1 MKREIIHN
9 PAILENV
16 RITGRGKPTCKAREQ
31 AKLENNKY
39 YFNGKPCVHGHV
51 TKRVTRTG
59 YCYECQSTR
68 VREQGRDY
76 SLRSKYK
83 ITLEEYDKLLEKQ
96 NGVCALCKKE
106 ENAVEKYYKG
116 IKRLAVD
123 HCHDTNKIRGLLC
136 SSCNIGIGN
145 LKHDPELLRKAAS
158 YCEET

>member
-1 MKREIIHN
+1 MTHEIIHN
-9 PAILENV
+9 PTFLENV
-16 RITGRGKPTCKAREQ
+16 RTVGRGKPTCKARAE
-31 AKLENNKY
+31 AKASGEKY
-39 YFNGKPCVHGHV
+39 YFNGKACVHGHV

-59 YCYECQSTR
+59 YCIECQNTR

-83 ITLEEYDKLLEKQ
+83 ITLAEYEKLLEKQ
-96 NGVCALCKKE
+96 NGVCALCGNL

-123 HCHDTNKIRGLLC
+123 HCHETNKIRGLLC

-145 LKHDPELLRKAAS
+145 LKHNPELLRKAAV